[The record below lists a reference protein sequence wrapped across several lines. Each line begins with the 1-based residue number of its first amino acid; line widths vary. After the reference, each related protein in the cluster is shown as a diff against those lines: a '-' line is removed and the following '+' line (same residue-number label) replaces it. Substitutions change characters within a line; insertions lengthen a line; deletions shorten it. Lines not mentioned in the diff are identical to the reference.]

1 MATNSQ
7 MLDTSSAVNSG
18 GGNLATM
25 PGNYLS
31 NIRSITAQ
39 PSFQRAFPALV
50 AVIAIVVCVVVF
62 ALMQKP
68 SRTTLYASLPEA
80 EKSRIYDALINSG
93 VDVALDPTTG
103 EVMVPAEDYHS
114 SRIKLAALGLPQSA
128 PDGYDSLADI
138 PIGTSRSVETVRLKQ
153 AQEVEL
159 ARSIMAISAVKSA
172 RVHLALPER
181 SVFVREQIPPTA
193 SVFLQLDRGRSLDEN
208 QVVAIINLVSASIPS
223 MSKDNV
229 TVVDQVGR
237 LLSKSPDDASSILTD
252 NQLQYRMRLENIY
265 RSRIETLVSP
275 IVGGGNATARV
286 NIEFDFTRREI
297 TEESVDPNGNA
308 LRSEQSTVD
317 MTSNR
322 PAVGIPG
329 ATSNTAPSEAELV
342 TDGSQAT
349 NSYYSEDNDV
359 QNKSSSEVRNYEVSR
374 KVETT
379 SQPMNQ
385 IVRIDAAL
393 LVRDRSVID
402 PETGE
407 RVAQPFDDKV
417 LQDIENLVSSA
428 IGLKPERGD
437 TLIVNSQ
444 PFMQELPDAVTIK
457 WFEANWVKDLGKSI
471 AMILML
477 AVVSLGVIRPLL
489 SRLLVPAGGD
499 VVARGGV
506 SDDEIEGLES
516 IEVSAGETLEDIKAK
531 LKPKKANISMEML
544 DTANTYDDKVALIR
558 MIVGDEAGRVSNVF
572 KQLMQKD
579 MDLLG

>member
-7 MLDTSSAVNSG
+7 MLDTSSAVNAR

-25 PGNYLS
+25 PGNYLT

-39 PSFQRAFPALV
+39 PSFQRAFPAII
-50 AVIAIVVCVVVF
+50 AVTAIVICIVVF

-93 VDVALDPTTG
+93 VDVTLDPTTG

-114 SRIKLAALGLPQSA
+114 SRIKLAALGLPESA

-181 SVFVREQIPPTA
+181 SVFIREQIPPTA

-208 QVVAIINLVSASIPS
+208 QVIAIINLVSASIPS

-265 RSRIETLVSP
+265 RSRIESLVGP
-275 IVGGGNATARV
+275 IVGSGNATARV

-308 LRSEQSTVD
+308 LRSEQSSVD

-329 ATSNTAPSEAELV
+329 ATSNTAPNEAELV

-349 NSYYSEDNDV
+349 NSYYSESNDV

-374 KVETT
+374 KIETT

-393 LVRDRSVID
+393 LVRDRTVID

-407 RVAQPFDDKV
+407 SVVQPFDDKV
-417 LQDIENLVSSA
+417 LQDIRSLVSSA

-457 WFEANWVKDLGKSI
+457 WFEAELGERSREKHRDDPDAGRCVPWRDPAI
-471 AMILML
+471 ALTALWFRL
-477 AVVSLGVIRPLL
+477 AVTSWRAVACRMMR
-489 SRLLVPAGGD
+489 SRGWSP
-499 VVARGGV
+499 
-506 SDDEIEGLES
+506 SK
-516 IEVSAGETLEDIKAK
+516 SAPVKRWR
-531 LKPKKANISMEML
+531 ISKR
-544 DTANTYDDKVALIR
+544 N
-558 MIVGDEAGRVSNVF
+558 
-572 KQLMQKD
+572 
-579 MDLLG
+579 

>member
-7 MLDTSSAVNSG
+7 MLDTSSAVNAR

-25 PGNYLS
+25 PGNYLT

-39 PSFQRAFPALV
+39 PSFQRAFPAII
-50 AVIAIVVCVVVF
+50 AVTAIVICIVVF

-93 VDVALDPTTG
+93 VDVTLDPTTG

-114 SRIKLAALGLPQSA
+114 SRIKLAALGLPESA

-181 SVFVREQIPPTA
+181 SVFIREQIPPTA

-208 QVVAIINLVSASIPS
+208 QVIAIINLVSASIPS

-265 RSRIETLVSP
+265 RSRIESLVGP
-275 IVGGGNATARV
+275 IVGSGNATARV

-308 LRSEQSTVD
+308 LRSEQSSVD

-329 ATSNTAPSEAELV
+329 ATSNTAPNEAELV

-349 NSYYSEDNDV
+349 NSYYSESNDV

-374 KVETT
+374 KIETT

-407 RVAQPFDDKV
+407 SVVQPFDDKV
-417 LQDIENLVSSA
+417 LQDIRSLVSSA

-457 WFEANWVKDLGKSI
+457 WFEADWVKDLGKSI

-506 SDDEIEGLES
+506 SDDEIEGMES
-516 IEVSAGETLEDIKAK
+516 IEVSAGETLEEIKAK
-531 LKPKKANISMEML
+531 L
-544 DTANTYDDKVALIR
+544 
-558 MIVGDEAGRVSNVF
+558 EA
-572 KQLMQKD
+572 
-579 MDLLG
+579 

>member
-1 MATNSQ
+1 
-7 MLDTSSAVNSG
+7 MLDTSSAVNVR

-25 PGNYLS
+25 PGNYLT
-31 NIRSITAQ
+31 NIRTITAQ
-39 PSFQRAFPALV
+39 PSFQRAFPAII
-50 AVIAIVVCVVVF
+50 AVTAIVICVVVF

-93 VDVALDPTTG
+93 VDVTLDPTTG

-114 SRIKLAALGLPQSA
+114 SRIKLAALGLPESA

-153 AQEVEL
+153 AQEIEL

-181 SVFVREQIPPTA
+181 SVFIREQIPPTA

-208 QVVAIINLVSASIPS
+208 QVLAIINLVSASIPS

-265 RSRIETLVSP
+265 RSRIESLVGP

-308 LRSEQSTVD
+308 LRSEQSSVD

-329 ATSNTAPSEAELV
+329 ATSNTAPNEDELV

-349 NSYYSEDNDV
+349 NSYYSESNDV

-374 KVETT
+374 KIETT

-393 LVRDRSVID
+393 LVRDRTVID

-407 RVAQPFDDKV
+407 SVVQPFDDKV
-417 LQDIENLVSSA
+417 LQDIKSLVSSA

-457 WFEANWVKDLGKSI
+457 WFEASWVKDLGKSI

-506 SDDEIEGLES
+506 SDDEIEGMES

>member
-50 AVIAIVVCVVVF
+50 AVIAIVVCIVVF

-93 VDVALDPTTG
+93 VDVTLDPTTG

>member
-93 VDVALDPTTG
+93 VDVTLDPTTG

-208 QVVAIINLVSASIPS
+208 QVVAVINLVSASIPS

-499 VVARGGV
+499 VVARGGA

>member
-7 MLDTSSAVNSG
+7 MLDTSPAVNARG
-18 GGNLATM
+18 GDLVTM

-39 PSFQRAFPALV
+39 PSFQRAFPAII
-50 AVIAIVVCVVVF
+50 AVTAIVICVVVF

-93 VDVALDPTTG
+93 VDVTLDPTTG

-114 SRIKLAALGLPQSA
+114 SRIKLAALGLPESA

-153 AQEVEL
+153 AQEIEL

-181 SVFVREQIPPTA
+181 SVFIREQIPPTA

-208 QVVAIINLVSASIPS
+208 QVLAIINLVSASIPS

-265 RSRIETLVSP
+265 RSRIESLVGP
-275 IVGGGNATARV
+275 IVGSGNATARV

-308 LRSEQSTVD
+308 LRSEQSSVD
-317 MTSNR
+317 TTSNR

-349 NSYYSEDNDV
+349 NSYYSESNDV

-374 KVETT
+374 KIETT

-393 LVRDRSVID
+393 LVRDRTVID

-407 RVAQPFDDKV
+407 SVVQPFDDKV
-417 LQDIENLVSSA
+417 LQDIRSLVSSA

-457 WFEANWVKDLGKSI
+457 WFEASWLKDLGKSI

-506 SDDEIEGLES
+506 SDDEIEGMES
-516 IEVSAGETLEDIKAK
+516 VEVSAGETLEDIKAK

-558 MIVGDEAGRVSNVF
+558 MIVGDEAGRVSNVV

>member
-93 VDVALDPTTG
+93 VDVTLDPTTG

-444 PFMQELPDAVTIK
+444 PFIQELPDAVTIK

>member
-50 AVIAIVVCVVVF
+50 AVIAILVCVVVF

-93 VDVALDPTTG
+93 VDVTLDPTTG

-417 LQDIENLVSSA
+417 LQDIKNLVSSA

-457 WFEANWVKDLGKSI
+457 WFEASWVKDLGKSI

>member
-7 MLDTSSAVNSG
+7 MLDTSSAVNVR

-31 NIRSITAQ
+31 NIRTITAQ
-39 PSFQRAFPALV
+39 PSFQRAFPAII
-50 AVIAIVVCVVVF
+50 AVTAIVICVVVF

-93 VDVALDPTTG
+93 VDVTLDPTTG

-114 SRIKLAALGLPQSA
+114 SRIKLAALGLPESA

-457 WFEANWVKDLGKSI
+457 WFEASWVKDLGKSI